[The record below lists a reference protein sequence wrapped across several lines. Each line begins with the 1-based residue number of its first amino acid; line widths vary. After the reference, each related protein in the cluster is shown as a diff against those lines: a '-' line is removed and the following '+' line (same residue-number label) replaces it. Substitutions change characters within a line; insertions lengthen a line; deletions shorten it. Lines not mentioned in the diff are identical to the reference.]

1 MLDKEK
7 YLRGVE
13 RALLEIAK
21 RELKEVDISE
31 IWIETA
37 LPKDLI
43 MELLADPSLNVPA
56 TIETIKDG
64 REILWKRSG
73 S

>member
-1 MLDKEK
+1 MDKEK

>member
-1 MLDKEK
+1 MDKEK

-43 MELLADPSLNVPA
+43 RELLADPSLNVPA